1 MEFRSILHTLNQ
13 FLAKMLQV
21 ICLIQNP
28 CILYNDHRK
37 SYYFVQMEKLV
48 RLIII
53 WNKLKE
59 NANFVT
65 ILKHKE
71 CHYKYHKKPKTSK
84 NIKTQNK
91 KKV

>member
-1 MEFRSILHTLNQ
+1 
-13 FLAKMLQV
+13 
-21 ICLIQNP
+21 
-28 CILYNDHRK
+28 
-37 SYYFVQMEKLV
+37 MEKLV

-71 CHYKYHKKPKTSK
+71 CHYKYHKNPKTSK

-91 KKV
+91 KNTV